1 MKYRN
6 LHKIIAAALIG
17 ISLLSGCSNEA
28 EEQKAAYR
36 EQGILFMEKGD
47 YAAAISSFE
56 AALNHGIGSVTKDEL
71 DICYY
76 KAAAQYASGNTQA
89 ALATYHAII
98 DFEEEAYEAYYLRG
112 CLYCKQGNLEAAK
125 ADFANAVK
133 YQASDYELYLN
144 IYENLMAAGEEEAGK
159 EYLNKGL
166 EVKGSEVTDLEYRGQ
181 IHYLLGEYDTAVL
194 ELEEAIMAGS
204 TRANLYLGKIYE
216 TIGEEATAEEY
227 YKAYITAAST
237 DAEALNE
244 LGEIML
250 ERGSYKE
257 AVSYFELAKDCQVI
271 PNKRTLMYNLIV
283 AYEFNGNF
291 DKAWEVVQEYVTLF
305 PEDTEAQREYIF
317 LKNRQMKE
325 EIVEEIPEAETETEE
340 TGGTEGVESTETAD
354 TQPNEG
360 EPVQEDA
367 QPSEDEQ
374 E

>member
-1 MKYRN
+1 M
-6 LHKIIAAALIG
+6 ITVLIG
-17 ISLLSGCSNEA
+17 VSLLSGCKNEEA
-28 EEQKAAYR
+28 ERKATYR
-36 EQGILFMEKGD
+36 EQGINFMEKGD

-56 AALNHGIGSVTKDEL
+56 AALKQGIGSVTKDEL

-76 KAAAQYASGNTQA
+76 KAAAQYASGNTEA

-133 YQASDYELYLN
+133 YCSSDYELYLN
-144 IYENLMAAGEEEAGK
+144 IYENLMAAGDVEAGK

-166 EVKGSEVTDLEYRGQ
+166 TIKGSEVIDLEYRGR

-194 ELEEAIMAGS
+194 ELEEAVTAGS

-216 TIGEEATAEEY
+216 TINEGATAEEY
-227 YKAYITAAST
+227 YKAYITAAPA

-250 ERGSYKE
+250 ERGLYKE
-257 AVSYFELAKDCQVI
+257 AVSYFEMAKDCQVI
-271 PNKRTLMYNLIV
+271 PNKRELMHNLIV

-291 DKAWEVVQEYVTLF
+291 DKAWDVVQEYVTLF
-305 PEDTEAQREYIF
+305 PEDTEAQREYVF
-317 LKNRQMKE
+317 LKNRQMKGE
-325 EIVEEIPEAETETEE
+325 LVEEIPEAETGTDEAGTEE
-340 TGGTEGVESTETAD
+340 TGSTAGAEMPD
-354 TQPNEG
+354 G
-360 EPVQEDA
+360 
-367 QPSEDEQ
+367 QPSEGESAEEAAQ
-374 E
+374 VSGEE